1 MHMLAIE
8 TSTDVCSIAVLTSNK
23 IIFDQAEEPKTHSHK
38 ILPMCEK
45 LFSTAN
51 IQPSILTAIAYGKG
65 PGSYTGVRVAASVAH
80 GIALAHEI
88 PIIPISSLAAMAQSV
103 IEATRSKSILVAI
116 DAKMGQ
122 IYWGAYTGDS
132 HKMFAIEDEKV
143 GTPEDFL
150 SWCKSNIDNT
160 WCAAGNAWTI
170 YNDKLHV
177 IDIKKD
183 KKILSAL
190 FHPDAKNI
198 LKLACRQY
206 DAGDFS
212 SLEDAL
218 PIYLRNDM
226 FKKNR

>member
-1 MHMLAIE
+1 
-8 TSTDVCSIAVLTSNK
+8 
-23 IIFDQAEEPKTHSHK
+23 
-38 ILPMCEK
+38 
-45 LFSTAN
+45 
-51 IQPSILTAIAYGKG
+51 
-65 PGSYTGVRVAASVAH
+65 
-80 GIALAHEI
+80 
-88 PIIPISSLAAMAQSV
+88 
-103 IEATRSKSILVAI
+103 
-116 DAKMGQ
+116 
-122 IYWGAYTGDS
+122 
-132 HKMFAIEDEKV
+132 EKV

-212 SLEDAL
+212 SLEEAL